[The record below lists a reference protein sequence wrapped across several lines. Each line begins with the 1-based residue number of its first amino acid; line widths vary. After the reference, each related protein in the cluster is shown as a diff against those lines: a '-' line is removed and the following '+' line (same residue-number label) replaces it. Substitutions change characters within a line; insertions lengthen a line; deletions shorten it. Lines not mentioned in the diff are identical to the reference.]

1 MVKLSEI
8 ANITKLAGF
17 EFTKYMEYVEDGDMI
32 AIRAL
37 NLKNGELV
45 LDDVR
50 KIYSSVSEM
59 LPRSQLHK
67 YDVVISYT
75 GTIGECAQIREEGK
89 YHLAPNVAKITPNVD
104 LVDPNYL
111 FQYLRSKAF
120 KQQMLNYCGGSTQP
134 TIPMKTIRELQV
146 PLYGKEKERKIAAIF
161 MDIDAKI
168 ANNKA
173 INRNLSDQANALYKS
188 WFVDFDPF
196 NAEMPCDW
204 KMGTVEDLAAE
215 IVCGKTPSTKKE
227 EYYGEDVPF
236 VTIPDMHGCVY
247 TVKTERWLSR
257 LGAESQ
263 SKKTLPKNSI
273 CVSCIGTAGLVVLL
287 SKDSQ
292 TNQQINSIIP
302 KMDYSPYYIYLM
314 MVTMSET
321 INKLGQGGSTIVN
334 LNKTQF
340 GKMEVL
346 IPSVSVM
353 KNFDELVEP
362 FFSAILSNQY
372 ENMKLVNLRDG
383 LLPRLM
389 SGELDVS
396 ELEL

>member
-1 MVKLSEI
+1 MEKYKLKDI
-8 ANITKLAGF
+8 CQVVNGRAYKQ
-17 EFTKYMEYVEDGDMI
+17 VE
-32 AIRAL
+32 L
-37 NLKNGELV
+37 L
-45 LDDVR
+45 
-50 KIYSSVSEM
+50 
-59 LPRSQLHK
+59 Q
-67 YDVVISYT
+67 
-75 GTIGECAQIREEGK
+75 EGK
-89 YHLAPNVAKITPNVD
+89 YKVLRVGNFFTSDRWYYSDMELDENKYCDNDD
-104 LVDPNYL
+104 LLYAWSASFGPRLWEGD
-111 FQYLRSKAF
+111 
-120 KQQMLNYCGGSTQP
+120 
-134 TIPMKTIRELQV
+134 KTIYHYHIWKMIPDPLKVNKYYLYYWLLNNANQLTAGTHGSVMAHITKNSMENQNIELPNLDIQFKV
-146 PLYGKEKERKIAAIF
+146 SDMLHTIDEKIKTNEK
-161 MDIDAKI
+161 
-168 ANNKA
+168 

>member
-1 MVKLSEI
+1 MSEWSNVTFKDIADFNPRESVKKGELAVKVGMDKLQPFCRDISEI
-8 ANITKLAGF
+8 EYKGFSGGAKFRNGDTIMARITPCLENGKTAMVNVLEEGQVGFGSTEYIVFRSKKGITDPYFLYYLVCSPTVREPAIKSMVGSSGRQRVQIDVVQNLELKIPSLTEQKKIGDFLRKLDD
-17 EFTKYMEYVEDGDMI
+17 KI
-32 AIRAL
+32 AI
-37 NLKNGELV
+37 
-45 LDDVR
+45 
-50 KIYSSVSEM
+50 
-59 LPRSQLHK
+59 
-67 YDVVISYT
+67 
-75 GTIGECAQIREEGK
+75 
-89 YHLAPNVAKITPNVD
+89 
-104 LVDPNYL
+104 
-111 FQYLRSKAF
+111 
-120 KQQMLNYCGGSTQP
+120 
-134 TIPMKTIRELQV
+134 
-146 PLYGKEKERKIAAIF
+146 
-161 MDIDAKI
+161 
-168 ANNKA
+168 NNK

-188 WFVDFDPF
+188 WFVYFDPF

-204 KMGTVEDLAAE
+204 KMGTVDDLAAE
-215 IVCGKTPSTKKE
+215 VVCGKTPSTKNE
-227 EYYGEDVPF
+227 EYYGENVPF

-247 TVKTERWLSR
+247 TIKTDRSLSR
-257 LGAESQ
+257 LGAQSQ

-287 SKDSQ
+287 SKESQ

-302 KMDYSPYYIYLM
+302 KMDFSPYYIYLM

-353 KNFDELVEP
+353 KDFNELAEP

-372 ENMKLVNLRDG
+372 ENMKLVNLRDA